1 MIGCSAL
8 KRIDTSIRR
17 LTFWLACG
25 VWLVA
30 SPALAHPHVWVT
42 MKEQLIYAPDGALVG
57 IRHAWTFDEMFS
69 AYATQGISAKTKGQ
83 FTREELQSLA
93 KLNVESLKEDG
104 YYTNTW
110 TDGQKR
116 TDVFETPT
124 EYWFD
129 YDAEKTELTLHVT
142 LTLKTPLTAKDLMI
156 QIYDPIFFVDFGLDE
171 KTPATLVTAPA
182 QCAVSTSRPGGSPSF
197 QPGVNQL
204 LTKSDAN
211 IGMGMQFAS
220 RISVRCP

>member
-1 MIGCSAL
+1 MIDDSAL
-8 KRIDTSIRR
+8 MRIDASLRR
-17 LTFWLACG
+17 LTLGLAFC
-25 VWLVA
+25 VCLMA
-30 SPALAHPHVWVT
+30 SPALGHPHVWVT
-42 MKEQLIYAPDGALVG
+42 MKEELIFAPNGALVE
-57 IRHAWTFDEMFS
+57 IRHAWTFDDMFS

-110 TDGQKR
+110 IDGQKR
-116 TDVFETPT
+116 SDVFEAPT

-129 YDAEKTELTLHVT
+129 YDSEKTELTLHVT
-142 LTLKTPLTAKDLMI
+142 LPLKTPLTAKDLMI
-156 QIYDPIFFVDFGLDE
+156 QIYDPIFFVDFGLNEND
-171 KTPATLVTAPA
+171 PVTLVTAST

-197 QPGVNQL
+197 IPGVNQL
-204 LTKSDAN
+204 FTKSDAN

-220 RISVRCP
+220 KISVRCP

>member
-1 MIGCSAL
+1 MIGNSAL
-8 KRIDTSIRR
+8 MRIDTSVRR
-17 LTFWLACG
+17 LTLGFACC

-42 MKEQLIYAPDGALVG
+42 MKEELIYTPDGALVG

-83 FTREELQSLA
+83 FTREELQPLA

-110 TDGQKR
+110 IDGHKR
-116 TDVFETPT
+116 NDVFEAPT
-124 EYWFD
+124 EYWLD
-129 YDAEKTELTLHVT
+129 YDTEKTELTLHVT
-142 LTLKTPLTAKDLMI
+142 LPLRTPLTAKDLMI
-156 QIYDPIFFVDFGLDE
+156 QIYDPIFFVDFGLNE
-171 KTPATLVTAPA
+171 NEPVTLVTAPT

-197 QPGVNQL
+197 LPGVNQL
-204 LTKSDAN
+204 FTKSDAN

-220 RISVRCP
+220 KIAVRCP